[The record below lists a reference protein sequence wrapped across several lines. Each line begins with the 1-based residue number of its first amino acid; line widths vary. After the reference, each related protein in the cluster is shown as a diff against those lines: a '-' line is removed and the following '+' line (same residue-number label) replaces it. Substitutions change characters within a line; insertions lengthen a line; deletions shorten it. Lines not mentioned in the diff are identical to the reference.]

1 NYGWDVF
8 EGRGRF
14 EDKQLGPGKLV
25 GPIVQYS
32 HDDGCSVTGGHVYR
46 GANMALR
53 GRYIY
58 GDFCSG
64 IVWSAEVAGGKA
76 SGLRREAF
84 KIPQLTSFGE
94 DSAGE
99 LFAVSGGGTISRLT
113 P

>member
-1 NYGWDVF
+1 
-8 EGRGRF
+8 
-14 EDKQLGPGKLV
+14 
-25 GPIVQYS
+25 S

-46 GANMALR
+46 GTNKALR

-64 IVWSAEVAGGKA
+64 IVWSFAVSGGA
-76 SGLRREAF
+76 ARDLRREDF
-84 KIPQLTSFGE
+84 KLPELTSFAE
-94 DSAGE
+94 DAAGE